1 MINKAGVEVVKPKG
15 AVSIGTKIKGVM
27 RSDVLKFMMQLPLKE
42 FAKKNREL
50 KEYVELNFQN
60 PDEFTV
66 EMGLAYQNIAKLI
79 MNPNAKDYS
88 YIQAEVY
95 GKVKEESNTTTI
107 ELPPMQDITDL
118 LETLDTQTL
127 ERILS
132 KRKEVPQLETP
143 FSLEEV

>member
-50 KEYVELNFQN
+50 KEYVELNFHN

-118 LETLDTQTL
+118 LESVDTQTL
-127 ERILS
+127 ERLLS

-143 FSLEEV
+143 FSLEEI

>member
-132 KRKEVPQLETP
+132 KRKEVPQLETH